1 MAKKVVNK
9 SPEFS
14 IVDNTVVGLIVEKTK
29 LNKEKYGL
37 ILSKTV
43 IVYIIIIAMSIYS
56 TVAEI
61 ISKQIML
68 SLLIIGTVLLF
79 IVYFYVIDH
88 FDKID
93 KDIDEVITL
102 LQTKHMIKRY

>member
-1 MAKKVVNK
+1 MVKRNIIQK
-9 SPEFS
+9 PEFS
-14 IVDNTVVGLIVEKTK
+14 IVDNTIVSLIVEKTK
-29 LNKEKYGL
+29 LNKEKFGL

-43 IVYIIIIAMSIYS
+43 IVYVIIIALSIYS
-56 TVAEI
+56 TVVEI

-102 LQTKHMIKRY
+102 LQTKHMIKKY